1 MAKIVVLGGYGQMG
15 RVISTDLS
23 KTFNGEITIAGRAAA
38 KKAKAL
44 LPTLNSK
51 RIKLAFADSADRDS
65 MDRVLDG
72 ADVLVNATNYYSNLE
87 VMEHCLRNSV
97 SYLDLGGLYH
107 TTLKQLKLDSRFRK
121 KKVLALLGCGS
132 TPGITNVMAAHV
144 ARDFE
149 RIDSVHIQFADK
161 DYTDYHMPFVVPY
174 SMYTV
179 RDEFSKKPAVLS
191 NGKIKFVE
199 PFSGSTAIPFP
210 QPVGK
215 VECFYTLHS
224 ELATLPGRF
233 RSKGIKECSFR
244 GGFDSGFVSQVRF
257 LINSGLMDGSPVK
270 LFHGERVR
278 PIDVTVRMLNRFIPG
293 NEVKINDVEFLRVE
307 ITGKRK
313 GKRRKVVML
322 CKSKTEKRHN
332 IPAGSWDTGV
342 PPSIIAQMIVNKEI
356 DSIGVK
362 PLDDPCINSELF
374 FRKLKLRNMTISEV
388 LS

>member
-1 MAKIVVLGGYGQMG
+1 MG

-23 KTFNGEITIAGRAAA
+23 KTFNGEIVIAGREDI

-44 LPTLNSK
+44 ISTLGNK
-51 RIKLAFADSADRDS
+51 RIKPAFADSADKDS
-65 MDRVLDG
+65 MDSVLDG

-107 TTLKQLKLDSRFRK
+107 TTIKQLKLDGRFRK

-132 TPGITNVMAAHV
+132 TPGITNVMAAHG

-179 RDEFSKKPAVLS
+179 SDEFSKKPAVLS
-191 NGKIKFVE
+191 DGKMKFVE
-199 PFSGSTAIPFP
+199 PFSGSTGIPFP
-210 QPVGK
+210 QPVGT
-215 VECFYTLHS
+215 VDCFYTLHS

-244 GGFDSGFVSQVRF
+244 GGFDSGFVNQVKF
-257 LINSGLMDGSPVK
+257 LINSGLMDENPVK
-270 LFHGERVR
+270 LLHGQRIR
-278 PIDVTVRMLNRFIPG
+278 PIDVTVHMLNRFIPG
-293 NEVKINDVEFLRVE
+293 KDVKINDVEFLRVE

-313 GKRRKVVML
+313 GKRSKVVML

-342 PPSIIAQMIVNKEI
+342 PPSIIAQMLVKKEI

-374 FRKLKLRNMTISEV
+374 FRKLKLRDMTVSKV
-388 LS
+388 SS